1 MLLPRDVS
9 EDNPDM
15 KPLEAPIIV
24 ERNFLVDGKKVT
36 VHVTFPAKLG
46 REIGLENTYACAQ
59 GVLVKMESSKAKV
72 KDLKSGQ

>member
-1 MLLPRDVS
+1 MS
-9 EDNPDM
+9 EEPEL

-46 REIGLENTYACAQ
+46 KEIGLENTYACAQ
-59 GVLVKMESSKAKV
+59 GILVQAESDKAKI
-72 KDLKSGQ
+72 KPIKIGAP